1 MDMVLLFCNWGFPV
15 ALGWQEVLMF
25 SPISILIILG
35 VVLAAAAVFGVAV
48 AIAAYLR
55 FRGERVIT
63 CPENKEPAAVHID
76 IPKVAK
82 NAMLGKLNVRLDQC
96 SRWPERAGC
105 GQDCLSQI
113 HADPEKCL
121 VWNLVD
127 DWYKGKSCAYCQK
140 PFGEIHWHD
149 RHPGLL
155 GPDHSMVPW
164 NEVPP
169 ENLPQVFQNY
179 LPVCWNC
186 YIAEEFRR
194 KNPERVVERMWDR
207 GAGGGYVPK
216 ESSDSVPE
224 TKPAGQLRR

>member
-1 MDMVLLFCNWGFPV
+1 MVLLFYNRGFPV

-25 SPISILIILG
+25 SPFSILIILG

-55 FRGERVIT
+55 FRGKRVIT
-63 CPENKEPAAVHID
+63 CPENKQPAAVHID
-76 IPKVAK
+76 IHKVAK
-82 NAMLGKLNVRLDQC
+82 NAMLGKLDVRLDEC

-149 RHPGLL
+149 RQPGLM
-155 GPDHSMVPW
+155 GPDHSVVPW

-194 KNPERVVERMWDR
+194 KNPERVVERRWDR
-207 GAGGGYVPK
+207 GAGGSYVPK
-216 ESSDSVPE
+216 ESSDSATE
-224 TKPAGQLRR
+224 TNPAGQLRR

>member
-1 MDMVLLFCNWGFPV
+1 MSSAVL
-15 ALGWQEVLMF
+15 
-25 SPISILIILG
+25 ILIFIG
-35 VVLAAAAVFGVAV
+35 VLFAAALIFGLAV
-48 AIAAYLR
+48 ATGAYAR

-63 CPENKEPAAVHID
+63 CPENKQPAAVHLNMS
-76 IPKVAK
+76 KVARK
-82 NAMLGKLNVRLDQC
+82 AMLGKLDLRLDQC

-113 HADPEKCL
+113 SADPEKCL

-149 RHPGLL
+149 RHPALL
-155 GPDHSMVPW
+155 GPDRSIVQW

-169 ENLPQVFQNY
+169 ENLPQIFQNY

-194 KNPERVVERMWDR
+194 KNPERVMDRTWERDAS
-207 GAGGGYVPK
+207 GAYVPK
-216 ESSDSVPE
+216 DADSAVDS
-224 TKPAGQLRR
+224 KHIH

>member
-1 MDMVLLFCNWGFPV
+1 MSAAVL
-15 ALGWQEVLMF
+15 
-25 SPISILIILG
+25 ILIVIG
-35 VVLAAAAVFGVAV
+35 VLFAAALIFGVAV
-48 AIAAYLR
+48 ATGAYAR

-63 CPENKEPAAVHID
+63 CPENKQPAAVHINMS
-76 IPKVAK
+76 KVARK
-82 NAMLGKLNVRLDQC
+82 AMLGKLDLRLDQC

-113 HADPEKCL
+113 SADPEKCL

-149 RHPGLL
+149 RHPALL
-155 GPDHSMVPW
+155 GPDRSIVQW

-169 ENLPQVFQNY
+169 ENLPQIFQNY

-194 KNPERVVERMWDR
+194 KNPERVMDRTWERDAS
-207 GAGGGYVPK
+207 GAYAPK
-216 ESSDSVPE
+216 DAGSAVDS
-224 TKPAGQLRR
+224 KHIH